1 MTSPEVAEAVEE
13 PLRMPDIQRVHM
25 PEKAS
30 QPRTQAIG
38 LQYGTSMNNR
48 ALAVVLTLLTIIF
61 VVLNFTVEDAGTIFL
76 ILAVAAGFG
85 AGYYFRRS

>member
-1 MTSPEVAEAVEE
+1 
-13 PLRMPDIQRVHM
+13 
-25 PEKAS
+25 
-30 QPRTQAIG
+30 
-38 LQYGTSMNNR
+38 MNNR